1 MKLIPCLIKIV
12 STCSLVLTSVVAQA
26 AWPDKPIK
34 WIVPFPPGGAM
45 DSIARTLGE
54 QASRKLGQPVV
65 IENRP
70 GAGGNIGVDFVAKS
84 PADGH
89 TWVITSVGM
98 VTNKYLYPKLN
109 YDPQKDFKPVSMLA
123 IVPNVLVINP
133 QKIKAKNVKELI
145 AEAKLNP
152 GKLTYASAGNGT
164 SIHLAG
170 ELFAAMTDTNLLHIP
185 YRGSG
190 PAVTDLLGGQVD
202 MMFDSISSARPHIQ
216 NGRLRALGVT
226 TLKKS
231 PTLADTPTIDQS
243 GVSGYDLSP
252 WFGVFVPV
260 NTPNEVVSKIQATL
274 DEGMRSTEVKARLFV
289 LGAEPAGLGSEA
301 FSNYLAAESTRWAKI
316 IRDRNIKAD

>member
-164 SIHLAG
+164 SIHLAA
-170 ELFAAMTDTNLLHIP
+170 ELFAAMTDTDLLHIP

>member
-1 MKLIPCLIKIV
+1 MKLTSHFFQLASIFVL
-12 STCSLVLTSVVAQA
+12 LVNSAVVQA

-70 GAGGNIGVDFVAKS
+70 GAGGNIGVDYVAKS
-84 PADGH
+84 PADGY

-109 YDPQKDFKPVSMLA
+109 YDPQKDFKPVTMLA
-123 IVPNVLVINP
+123 IVPNVLVVNP
-133 QKIKAKNVKELI
+133 QKIKAKDIKELI

-164 SIHLAG
+164 SIHLSG

-231 PTLADTPTIDQS
+231 PTLVDTPTIDQA
-243 GVSGYDLSP
+243 GVSNYDLSP
-252 WFGVFVPV
+252 WFGVFVPA
-260 NTPNEVVSKIQATL
+260 NTPNEVVKRIQIVL

-289 LGAEPAGLGSEA
+289 LGAEPASLGGEA
-301 FSNYLAAESTRWAKI
+301 FAGYLANESARWAKI

>member
-12 STCSLVLTSVVAQA
+12 STCSLVLVSVVAQA

-133 QKIKAKNVKELI
+133 QKIKAKNVKELV

-260 NTPNEVVSKIQATL
+260 NTPNEVVNKIQATL

>member
-12 STCSLVLTSVVAQA
+12 STSSLVLISVVAQA

-133 QKIKAKNVKELI
+133 QKIKAKNVKDLV

-260 NTPNEVVSKIQATL
+260 NTPNEVVNKIQATL

>member
-12 STCSLVLTSVVAQA
+12 STCSLVLISVVAQA

-243 GVSGYDLSP
+243 GVIGYDLSP

-260 NTPNEVVSKIQATL
+260 NTPNEVVNKIQAAL

-301 FSNYLAAESTRWAKI
+301 FSNYLTAESTRWAKI